1 MATSASSLSQQTAP
15 VTYLGNARRAFS
27 HSNAP
32 SKQHRGGKLCSPQVH
47 LMVIDGK
54 KLGARIYHL
63 RSFRSRLRYVK
74 SRVPLPSP
82 FPLPFVP
89 SSYDILT
96 TDRSMNRFVLTFRT
110 SNVCLFLQRINF
122 DANAYLRF
130 VVEDCQWPGKDCADS
145 DLHRY
150 FQIISIR
157 CIGNL
162 S

>member
-110 SNVCLFLQRINF
+110 SNACLFLQRINF
-122 DANAYLRF
+122 DSNAHLRF
-130 VVEDCQWPGKDCADS
+130 VVEDCQ
-145 DLHRY
+145 
-150 FQIISIR
+150 
-157 CIGNL
+157 
-162 S
+162 

>member
-89 SSYDILT
+89 SS
-96 TDRSMNRFVLTFRT
+96 MNRFVLTFRT
-110 SNVCLFLQRINF
+110 SNACLFLQRINF
-122 DANAYLRF
+122 DSNAHLRF
-130 VVEDCQWPGKDCADS
+130 VVEDCQWHGKDCADYR
-145 DLHRY
+145 LA
-150 FQIISIR
+150 QIFP
-157 CIGNL
+157 NFL
-162 S
+162 F